1 MSQTLSFEDFRQG
14 VLNDYRLLNESR
26 LASVTGRREVLSGRG
41 KFGIFGDGKE
51 LAQIAMAKYFNPGD
65 FRAGYYRDQTFM
77 MASGLLTVQQFFAQ
91 LYAHADLEADPSSS
105 GRNMTGHYSTVTIN
119 GDGSFKN
126 LTELKNSSGD
136 IAPTAGQ
143 MSRLVGLAYASK
155 LFRNNPDLHQ
165 YKHLSVNGNEVAFGT
180 IGDAST
186 SEGVFWEAI
195 NAAAVLQIPMA
206 VSIWDDGYGI
216 SVPQKYQNAKEN
228 LSEILSGWEMDEVN
242 NKKGIKIFRTKGWD
256 YAHLIETYQEA
267 ITFCR
272 EKHIPVVIHVTECT
286 QPQGHSTSGSHERYK
301 SKERLEFE
309 KEYDC
314 LTQFKKWIL
323 TNNIATNEDLE
334 SIENHAKVYVRDAKN
349 AAWQN
354 YQNDANND
362 LKAIMEISMALA
374 PQSKNA
380 GAIIDLLDQASKLI
394 DPYRKDAVVL
404 AKKVLRL
411 VATEALPERGM
422 LLQWLKMMGDLNYEK
437 YNSFLYDEGP
447 TGAIN
452 IKGVAPLY
460 AEDAPMV
467 DGRLIIKENWDVV
480 LARDPRVVTFGEDV
494 GFIGGVNQTLEG
506 MQKKYGE
513 LRVSDAG
520 IRENTIMGQGIGLA
534 LRGLRPVAEI
544 QYLDYLIYGL
554 QPLTDDVATT
564 RYRTVG
570 RQKCPL
576 IVVTRGHRL
585 EGIFHAG
592 SHLGMM
598 LHALRGMYICVPRD
612 MTRAAGFY
620 NTLLAGDDPG
630 IIVECLNGYRIK
642 EKMPSNLGDYRIELG
657 VPEVLTQGTDITMV
671 TYGSCVRIAE
681 EAVRDLAQVGIS
693 VELIDAQTL
702 LPFDKYHLI
711 AKSVQK
717 TNKLIVIDEDVP
729 GGASAY
735 MLERILQE
743 QDVFN
748 YLDAEPKTLAA
759 KAHRTPYGTDGDYF
773 TKPNAESMFDAV
785 YEIMNAYNP
794 SKYPDIY

>member
-1 MSQTLSFEDFRQG
+1 MAETLTFEEFKYS
-14 VLNDYRLLNESR
+14 VLNDYSLLNQSR
-26 LASVTGRREVLSGRG
+26 LASTTGRREVLSGRG

-51 LAQIAMAKYFNPGD
+51 LAQIAMAKYFKPGD

-91 LYAHADLEADPSSS
+91 LYAHADLNADPSSS

-119 GDGSFKN
+119 EDGSFKD
-126 LTELKNSSGD
+126 LTKSKNSSGD

-155 LFRNNPDLHQ
+155 LFRNNPDLKQ
-165 YKHLSVNGNEVAFGT
+165 FQHLSVNGNEVAFGT

-186 SEGVFWEAI
+186 SEGVFWESI

-216 SVPQKYQNAKEN
+216 SVPQKFQNVKEN
-228 LSEILSGWEMDEVN
+228 LSEILSGWEMDPVN
-242 NKKGIKIFRTKGWD
+242 NKKGIKIYSVKAWD
-256 YAHLIETYQEA
+256 YASLIATYQSA
-267 ITFCR
+267 IDFCR
-272 EKHIPVVIHVTECT
+272 THHIPVVIHVTECT

-301 SKERLEFE
+301 SKDRLQFE
-309 KEYDC
+309 KDYDC
-314 LTQFKKWIL
+314 LVKFKSWIL
-323 TNNIATNEDLE
+323 ENNIATEEELTKIE
-334 SIENHAKVYVRDAKN
+334 SDTRSYVRGAKN
-349 AAWQN
+349 AAWDA
-354 YQNDANND
+354 YQNEANND
-362 LKAIMEISMALA
+362 LNAIIEISMQLA
-374 PQSKNA
+374 PQSLN
-380 GAIIDLLDQASKLI
+380 ASKIIELLEDATKTI

-411 VATEALPERGM
+411 VATEEITEKEM
-422 LLQWLKMMGDLNYEK
+422 LLQWLKMMETLNYQK
-437 YNSFLYDEGP
+437 YNAHLYDESP
-447 TGAIN
+447 GATIN
-452 IKGVAPLY
+452 IKGVPPKYEDDAPL
-460 AEDAPMV
+460 V
-467 DGRLIIKENWDVV
+467 DGRVILRDNWDVI
-480 LARDPRVVTFGEDV
+480 LSRDPRVVTFGEDV

-506 MQKKYGE
+506 MQEKYGD
-513 LRVSDAG
+513 LRVTDTG

-534 LRGLRPVAEI
+534 LRGLKPVAEI

-564 RYRTVG
+564 RFRTVG

-598 LHALRGMYICVPRD
+598 LHSLRGMYICVPRD
-612 MTRAAGFY
+612 MTRSAGFY
-620 NTLLAGDDPG
+620 NTLLAGDDPA
-630 IIVECLNGYRIK
+630 IIVECLNGYRVK

-657 VPEVLTQGTDITMV
+657 VPEVLIEGTDITLV

-681 EAVRDLAQVGIS
+681 EAIADLRAVGIS

-711 AKSVQK
+711 AKSIRK
-717 TNKLIVIDEDVP
+717 TSKLIVIDEDVP
-729 GGASAY
+729 GGASGY
-735 MLERILQE
+735 ILDRILSE
-743 QDVFN
+743 QDVFKHF
-748 YLDAEPKTLAA
+748 DAEPKTLSA

-773 TKPNAESMFDAV
+773 TKPNAETMFDAI
-785 YEIMNAYNP
+785 YEMMHEYNT
-794 SKYPDIY
+794 SKYPKIY